1 MSDFLV
7 ALSPNARIFYKLVSI
22 SVNFCFNAQSGN
34 QNGFNE
40 QFYSCLLLSKKG
52 ISCPSLIAITI
63 WNVVFL
69 FCMSNCTNLVVVV
82 LHYSVFTAEEKGG
95 RVVYSRVNYSIVV

>member
-1 MSDFLV
+1 MGHFCDRSIIVLIKCLSMSDFLV
-7 ALSPNARIFYKLVSI
+7 ALSPNARILYKLVLI

-52 ISCPSLIAITI
+52 ISFPSLK
-63 WNVVFL
+63 L
-69 FCMSNCTNLVVVV
+69 F
-82 LHYSVFTAEEKGG
+82 G
-95 RVVYSRVNYSIVV
+95 I